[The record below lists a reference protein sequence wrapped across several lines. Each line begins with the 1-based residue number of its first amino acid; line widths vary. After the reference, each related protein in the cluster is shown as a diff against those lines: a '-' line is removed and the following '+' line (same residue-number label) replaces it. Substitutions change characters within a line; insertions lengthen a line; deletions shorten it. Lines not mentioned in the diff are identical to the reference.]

1 MYLGEIIMSNP
12 RENSLLF
19 KEVEMG
25 SIKLKNR
32 LVMSPMT
39 RSRSINNIPS
49 DLVAQYY
56 EQRAGAGLI
65 ITEGTSP
72 SPNGLGY
79 PRIPGVYSDEQKAG
93 WKKVADAVHKHGSKI
108 FVQFMHTGRVSHPD
122 NLPKG
127 AKHIAPSAIGIT
139 GEMWTD
145 ANGLQ
150 KYPVPEEMSAK
161 DIEDTKKEFVH
172 SAKVA
177 MEAGLDGVELHA
189 ANGYLLEQFL
199 NPISNTRT
207 DSYGGNSENRNRFV
221 LEVVKEVAN
230 AIGKEKVGIRISP
243 YGVFNDI
250 QPFDGIEDQYEALV
264 KALNETG
271 IAYVHLVNHESTGAP
286 KVPESMIH
294 KIRNAFKH
302 TFILSGGFDFEK
314 ADKSITSKEG
324 ELVAFARP
332 FLANPDLVERL
343 KHNHALNNPDFDTF
357 YTPGEKGYTDYPN
370 HKG

>member
-1 MYLGEIIMSNP
+1 MSNL

-19 KEVEMG
+19 KEYQMG

-32 LVMSPMT
+32 MVMAPMT
-39 RSRSINNIPS
+39 RSRSIGNIPS
-49 DLVAQYY
+49 EHVASYY

-79 PRIPGVYSDEQKAG
+79 PRIPGIYSDEQKAG
-93 WKKVADAVHKHGSKI
+93 WKKVANAVHSHGSKI

-150 KYPVPEEMSAK
+150 KYPVPMEMTNK
-161 DIEDTKKEFVH
+161 DIEETKKEFVH
-172 SAKVA
+172 SAQVA
-177 MEAGLDGVELHA
+177 IEAGVDGVELHA

-207 DSYGGNSENRNRFV
+207 DSYGGSSENRNKFV
-221 LEVVKEVAN
+221 LEVVKEIVD
-230 AIGKEKVGIRISP
+230 AIGKDKVGIRISP
-243 YGVFNDI
+243 YGVFNDM
-250 QPFDGIEDQYEALV
+250 QPYDGIEDQYEALA
-264 KALNETG
+264 KALNEMG
-271 IAYVHLVNHESTGAP
+271 IVYIHLVNHESMGAP

-294 KIRNAFKH
+294 KIRNTFKH
-302 TFILSGGFDFEK
+302 TLILSGGFDFERAEK
-314 ADKSITSKEG
+314 CITSKEG
-324 ELVAFARP
+324 ELIAFGRP

-343 KHNHALNNPDFDTF
+343 KQNQALTNPDFDTF
-357 YTPGEKGYTDYPN
+357 YTPGEKGYTDYPTYI
-370 HKG
+370 G

>member
-32 LVMSPMT
+32 MVMSPMT

-49 DLVAQYY
+49 DLVAKYY

-79 PRIPGVYSDEQKAG
+79 PRIPGAYSEEQKEG

-108 FVQFMHTGRVSHPD
+108 FIQFMHTGRVSHPD
-122 NLPKG
+122 NLPNG

-150 KYPVPEEMSAK
+150 KYPIPEEMTAK
-161 DIEDTKKEFVH
+161 DIEDIKKCEVFNLGTNT
-172 SAKVA
+172 SISSLNILIRLFKLYNKKVA
-177 MEAGLDGVELHA
+177 I
-189 ANGYLLEQFL
+189 FFKKK
-199 NPISNTRT
+199 
-207 DSYGGNSENRNRFV
+207 SYGEPDKLLSS
-221 LEVVKEVAN
+221 
-230 AIGKEKVGIRISP
+230 I
-243 YGVFNDI
+243 
-250 QPFDGIEDQYEALV
+250 V
-264 KALNETG
+264 KAKKILNWKPT
-271 IAYVHLVNHESTGAP
+271 
-286 KVPESMIH
+286 
-294 KIRNAFKH
+294 RNINQ
-302 TFILSGGFDFEK
+302 ILKD
-314 ADKSITSKEG
+314 ALLLRKE
-324 ELVAFARP
+324 
-332 FLANPDLVERL
+332 
-343 KHNHALNNPDFDTF
+343 
-357 YTPGEKGYTDYPN
+357 
-370 HKG
+370 